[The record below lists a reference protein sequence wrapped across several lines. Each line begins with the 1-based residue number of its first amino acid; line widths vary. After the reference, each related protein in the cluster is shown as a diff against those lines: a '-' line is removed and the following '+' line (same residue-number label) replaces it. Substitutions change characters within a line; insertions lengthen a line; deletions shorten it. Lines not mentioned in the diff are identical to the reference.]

1 MESELGIF
9 VIGTEKWSLFLALTP
24 EMVRSSELPR
34 RLIKLLSKTT
44 GANYSKSP
52 TCKPSTC
59 KLSKM

>member
-1 MESELGIF
+1 MESELCMF
-9 VIGTEKWSLFLALTP
+9 VTGTEKWSLFLALTL

-34 RLIKLLSKTT
+34 RLIKLLSKIT

-52 TCKPSTC
+52 TYEPSTR

>member
-1 MESELGIF
+1 MESELCMF
-9 VIGTEKWSLFLALTP
+9 VTGTEKWSLFSALTL

-44 GANYSKSP
+44 GANSKSP
-52 TCKPSTC
+52 TYEPSTC

>member
-1 MESELGIF
+1 MESELCMF
-9 VIGTEKWSLFLALTP
+9 VTGTEKWSLFLAFTP

-44 GANYSKSP
+44 AANYSKSP
-52 TCKPSTC
+52 TYKPSTC